1 MAASALDKAGEVR
14 GEDAFDVA
22 AVDAYLKQHV
32 DLSGAPT
39 VTQFPG
45 GASNL
50 TFQLSYPGKDLIL
63 RRPPSGHLPKS
74 GHDMR
79 REFTVQSMLAPVF
92 PYVPKMIAFCDDHS
106 VLGVDF
112 YVMEKLRGVIL
123 RSNLPKGM
131 ELTPDQARALS
142 VSWVERLV
150 DLHAVDPA
158 AAGLEDLGRGS
169 GYVERQIEG
178 WCKRYEA
185 ARTRNVPSF
194 KKVMRWLRE
203 NQPEDV
209 ANCVIHN
216 DWRFDNVVLD
226 PDDPQKII
234 GVLDWEMATLG
245 DPLMEL
251 GCALSYWVEADDG
264 KLAHRFRRQPSHIPG
279 MLTRKEIVELYAEKS
294 GIEIEDF
301 RFYEV
306 YGYFRLA
313 GIIQQIYKRYHDK
326 ETTNP
331 AFKNFWIAVW
341 WLHSQAKKSIKAKA

>member
-1 MAASALDKAGEVR
+1 MATSALDKAGEVR

-50 TFQLSYPGKDLIL
+50 TFQLSYPGRDLIL

-79 REFTVQSMLAPVF
+79 REFTVQSKLAPVF

-131 ELTPDQARALS
+131 ELTPEQARALS